1 LNNHDTTP
9 PTSPGDGETKPIGTP
24 RLEKLGD
31 FPIEEKIGEGGM
43 GVVYRARDPRLH
55 RVVAIKRIHPN
66 LQGSAP
72 AAERFIREAR
82 AIAAVSHPN
91 IAQIFSIHDSDG
103 EEQGFFVMEFVAGPS
118 VEARASA
125 EGGLEVAEAISIIA
139 QASRG
144 LAAAL
149 KRGIIHRDMKPS
161 NLLLTPQGDVKI
173 VDFGLA
179 SQAANVEVDEEEILC
194 TPQFGSPEQVR
205 GWAIDHRSDIYSLG
219 ATLFYLLI
227 GREPFPRENRVEV
240 FVAHANEPPP
250 RPGSLR
256 QGIPE
261 RLDQV
266 VLKMLAKRPQDRYE
280 DYEALLTDLEEIHRE
295 LTGTSTKLSRGR
307 RLLPTISVGLLL
319 LFVAAGL
326 GRELLGKGST
336 SVIPIEQRLRG
347 IISQAPPY
355 ERLSYTFSDRSE
367 QSRLER
373 HFRFPGLAQEAGT
386 HPGIAPA
393 IRRGLLLWS
402 NDSRPVP
409 FPFLSNFRELDIR
422 GLRFIGRP
430 DFELLLGY
438 DQDHPGNFLRLRF
451 GVGTSHLDLI
461 DCLRNGEQVPV
472 TIEGSSPP
480 LVIEPGIR
488 HHLRISLLDSDD
500 PQTALFKVRIE
511 KEETEGTIEP
521 LALIVFSIP
530 AKAVPRGAVAIRCEG
545 DFSPW
550 NISIEEVEI
559 IGLLDRDR
567 IARKWLI
574 EGG

>member
-1 LNNHDTTP
+1 
-9 PTSPGDGETKPIGTP
+9 
-24 RLEKLGD
+24 
-31 FPIEEKIGEGGM
+31 M

-355 ERLSYTFSDRSE
+355 ERLSYTFSDRNRADWSATSAFPDSPRRRAPT
-367 QSRLER
+367 QASPR
-373 HFRFPGLAQEAGT
+373 RFAG
-386 HPGIAPA
+386 ACC
-393 IRRGLLLWS
+393 S
-402 NDSRPVP
+402 
-409 FPFLSNFRELDIR
+409 
-422 GLRFIGRP
+422 GRM
-430 DFELLLGY
+430 
-438 DQDHPGNFLRLRF
+438 
-451 GVGTSHLDLI
+451 I
-461 DCLRNGEQVPV
+461 
-472 TIEGSSPP
+472 
-480 LVIEPGIR
+480 
-488 HHLRISLLDSDD
+488 
-500 PQTALFKVRIE
+500 
-511 KEETEGTIEP
+511 
-521 LALIVFSIP
+521 
-530 AKAVPRGAVAIRCEG
+530 
-545 DFSPW
+545 
-550 NISIEEVEI
+550 
-559 IGLLDRDR
+559 RDR
-567 IARKWLI
+567 SPSLSSRIFGNSTFADCASSVALTSNCFSATTRTTLAI
-574 EGG
+574 SCAYDSASEHPT